1 MLGAPLLTAFVGSV
15 IGFTQTSGCCPLWA
29 GEPEALWKSPA
40 RSGAEPEVPWREM
53 SEVSFIWFD
62 GCEKSPKIEEE
73 ILNTRVT

>member
-40 RSGAEPEVPWREM
+40 RSGAEPEVPWREV
-53 SEVSFIWFD
+53 EVSSIGFD
-62 GCEKSPKIEEE
+62 YFEKSPKIEEE
-73 ILNTRVT
+73 IQNTRVT